1 MLVLTRKSRE
11 AVVVSGP
18 ADFHQMLKVT
28 VLEIRHGRV
37 KLGFDASEAFPV
49 HRWEV
54 WKRICAKAGRDSPL
68 TVPVGIGAG

>member
-1 MLVLTRKSRE
+1 MLVLTRMSRE

-18 ADFHQMLKVT
+18 SALEQMLKIT

-37 KLGFDASEAFPV
+37 KLGFDVSEEIPV

-54 WKRICAKAGRDSPL
+54 WQRICAKAGRDSPL
-68 TVPVGIGAG
+68 TVAAAMGAR